1 MKAKQSDMTR
11 IISTTI
17 IIGALAMPYCTWI
30 FTKLGFSMYFII
42 ATDIMLAVCL
52 VLTFKQRYTLK
63 NLDFAQGNLLDVA
76 AKLNKVKTHY
86 HEWIKTAIPMIVVW
100 GSWLIYEVFKYMD
113 PSPMRTG
120 FISGVVAGIVLGG
133 FFGFRINR
141 KIVDKSNEILC
152 QIKELQA
159 L

>member
-1 MKAKQSDMTR
+1 
-11 IISTTI
+11 
-17 IIGALAMPYCTWI
+17 
-30 FTKLGFSMYFII
+30 MYFII

>member
-1 MKAKQSDMTR
+1 MTR